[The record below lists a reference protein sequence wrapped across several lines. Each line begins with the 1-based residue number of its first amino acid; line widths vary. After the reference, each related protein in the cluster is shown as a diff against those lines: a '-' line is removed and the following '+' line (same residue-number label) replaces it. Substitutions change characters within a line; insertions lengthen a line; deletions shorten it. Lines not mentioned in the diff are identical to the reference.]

1 MLLTSDYILPEELTG
16 YVRTAL
22 ADQPVNK
29 FQLAQWLPNKLE
41 DDILYRLLAG
51 GTGLTEAATF
61 RTWDAES
68 GIGRTQPIQLLRG
81 ELPPISRKIRLS
93 EFDRIRA
100 RKVSDEK
107 VREQIFNDADTVVD
121 QIAAR
126 LEVARGDA
134 LVNGSVTLAES
145 GGMVIDYGRSSSCN
159 ITVGTLWSNS
169 SSDPL
174 SDLMAARDV
183 YLGLNGVDPGAMVGG
198 RRVWNTL
205 LRNQAVRNQIFPG
218 VQQPS
223 VVQQAM
229 LDAMLEA
236 NGLPPFSQ
244 YQAQVLVNGS
254 AQKIIPDN
262 VVLFLPPA
270 VAPDEPEG
278 TQLGATL
285 WGPTSE
291 SFEPDYNLS
300 DDEPGIVAGVYK
312 SEDPVSLWTKGSAV
326 SLPVL
331 ANPNLS
337 MKLVV
342 L

>member
-1 MLLTSDYILPEELTG
+1 MLLTSDYVLPEELTG

-22 ADQPVNK
+22 ADQAVNK
-29 FQLAQWLPNKLE
+29 FQLAKWLPNDMV
-41 DDILYRLLAG
+41 DDIVYRMLAG
-51 GTGLTEAATF
+51 GTGLTETATF

-68 GIGRTQPIQLLRG
+68 GIGRTQPINRLIG
-81 ELPPISRKIRLS
+81 ELPPISRKIRMS
-93 EFDRIRA
+93 EYDRIRS
-100 RKVSDEK
+100 RKVTDEK

-121 QIAAR
+121 QISAR
-126 LEVARGDA
+126 IEVARADA
-134 LVNGSVTLAES
+134 LVNGSVTLAEA
-145 GGMVIDYGRSSSCN
+145 GNAVVDYGRSSSCN
-159 ITVGTLWSNS
+159 ITVATLWSNS

-174 SDLMAARDV
+174 SDLMSARDV
-183 YLGLNGVDPGAMVGG
+183 YLGLNGVDPGSMVGG

-218 VQQPS
+218 VQQPT

-244 YQAQVLVNGS
+244 YQAQVLVNGA
-254 AQKIIPDN
+254 AQKVIPDN
-262 VVLFLPPA
+262 VVLFLPP
-270 VAPDEPEG
+270 EG
-278 TQLGATL
+278 DPNDAQSTQLGATL

-291 SFEPDYNLS
+291 SFEPEYNLS

-312 SEDPVSLWTKGSAV
+312 SEDPVSLWTKGSGV

-337 MKLVV
+337 MKIVV